1 MDIKA
6 IIALALTGAALL
18 VVIVSMA
25 TEHWAD
31 NVSIIKQKVKFYL

>member
-6 IIALALTGAALL
+6 IITLAVTGAALL

-31 NVSIIKQKVKFYL
+31 DVSIVKQEVKFYH